1 MAPSAAMDVVNDLVE
16 MTGDLVWF
24 THAGNGE
31 NSAAHALV
39 RTFPAACDKRN
50 RNDWMLDRLREKWN
64 DIADKLPDPDL
75 ASALKDASPSRFD
88 GKTVALWFPA
98 RNGRS
103 RLKVSRNLQE
113 VGRVLGNAINTKVR
127 VVIG

>member
-1 MAPSAAMDVVNDLVE
+1 MVTDNLFVVKQAIGEWEASELGWHHRLPWNVVNDLVE

-50 RNDWMLDRLREKWN
+50 RNDWMSYCLREKWN
-64 DIADKLPDPDL
+64 DIADKLPELTRL
-75 ASALKDASPSRFD
+75 AR
-88 GKTVALWFPA
+88 
-98 RNGRS
+98 
-103 RLKVSRNLQE
+103 
-113 VGRVLGNAINTKVR
+113 
-127 VVIG
+127 